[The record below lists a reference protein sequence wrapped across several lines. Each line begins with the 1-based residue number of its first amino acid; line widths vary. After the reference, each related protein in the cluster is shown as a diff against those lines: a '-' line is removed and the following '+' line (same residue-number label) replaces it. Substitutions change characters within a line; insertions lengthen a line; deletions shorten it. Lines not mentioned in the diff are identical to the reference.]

1 MTTTST
7 GRHYPMACRSINCG
21 QTQCP
26 AGCPELPALQRFQA
40 WQRATE
46 ATQPDPVWAPTY
58 WEAQRAAG
66 LDCERS
72 EQVDP
77 WDDGKATTAERI
89 AWGKPY
95 RATRATG
102 VDGQRY

>member
-1 MTTTST
+1 MATTTT
-7 GRHYPMACRSINCG
+7 GRHYPVSCRSINCG

-26 AGCPELPALQRFQA
+26 ASCPELPALRRFQA
-40 WQRATE
+40 WQRATD

-58 WEAQRAAG
+58 WEA
-66 LDCERS
+66 
-72 EQVDP
+72 QVDP